1 MKKLLSI
8 ILISI
13 ILLSVLTV
21 PYNFGYRLSPNEL
34 PVVYEVA
41 DDHEEGNSIQPEGP

>member
-13 ILLSVLTV
+13 ILLSVLIV
-21 PYNFGYRLSPNEL
+21 PYNFRYKVSINEL
-34 PVVYEVA
+34 CVEYEIA
-41 DDHEEGNSIQPEGP
+41 DDHEEPNIQPIGP